1 MNEQEL
7 IEAIRCFG
15 RCEAVYLGSD
25 TYTAIPIPNG
35 AILTTPEADEE
46 NMVYFRNFDS

>member
-15 RCEAVYLGSD
+15 RCEVVCLGMNA
-25 TYTAIPIPNG
+25 YTATPLPED
-35 AILTTPEADEE
+35 AILVTPEAHEE
-46 NMVYFRNFDS
+46 NMAYFRNFDS